1 MFSGWSPRRKQWDLF
16 STEVRGD
23 KDLGKWN
30 SVQNVIEATH
40 SNEQK
45 VFLS

>member
-1 MFSGWSPRRKQWDLF
+1 MFSGFSPRKKKRDLF

-23 KDLGKWN
+23 KDLGNWN

-40 SNEQK
+40 SNK
-45 VFLS
+45 